1 MSGNAAL
8 HSNGGPAHPIHS
20 LRIPLL
26 AAANGA
32 TYVEIFPDEIPED
45 AGELMD
51 VLISEYAPL
60 RMWKSVAVS
69 ILFFIHLEP

>member
-1 MSGNAAL
+1 MSAASSS
-8 HSNGGPAHPIHS
+8 HNSNGGTAALPIHS

-26 AAANGA
+26 APANGA
-32 TYVEIFPDEIPED
+32 TSVEVFPDELPDD

-60 RMWKSVAVS
+60 RIWKSVAVS
-69 ILFFIHLEP
+69 SILYL